1 MRGRRLA
8 YPAARFVGGAARL
21 EPLAVAGTVP
31 CEHGVKLVPV
41 DRTDEV
47 TLRGLVPA
55 QRRIGNREPEELRLR
70 DRDVDELLAQLVVA
84 EALDLPA
91 HRLRGV
97 LRVGIAR
104 AEHHDRR
111 PPPALER
118 ILGHGP
124 LRPAPLRDRKS
135 TRLNSSHRTISY
147 AVFCLKKKT
156 RTRMDIHLQSH

>member
-8 YPAARFVGGAARL
+8 YPAARL
-21 EPLAVAGTVP
+21 EPLAVAEPVP

-47 TLRGLVPA
+47 MLRGPVPA

-91 HRLRGV
+91 HRLGGV

-104 AEHHDRR
+104 SEH
-111 PPPALER
+111 
-118 ILGHGP
+118 
-124 LRPAPLRDRKS
+124 
-135 TRLNSSHRTISY
+135 
-147 AVFCLKKKT
+147 
-156 RTRMDIHLQSH
+156 